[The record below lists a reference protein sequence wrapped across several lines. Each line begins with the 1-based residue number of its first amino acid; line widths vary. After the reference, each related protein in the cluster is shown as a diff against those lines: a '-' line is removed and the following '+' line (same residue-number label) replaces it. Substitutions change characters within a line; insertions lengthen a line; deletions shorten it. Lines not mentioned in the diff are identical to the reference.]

1 MSYSSDFQ
9 IRGTDKFEL
18 LISVDK
24 DTFFKLVKQASEYQ
38 LHVDEYCGEVLK
50 ALAEGDDDF
59 RRFYTIGETSTETTD
74 TIAF

>member
-9 IRGTDKFEL
+9 IRGTNEFEL

-24 DTFFKLVKQASEYQ
+24 DTFFKLVGQASEY
-38 LHVDEYCGEVLK
+38 LMHVDEYCGEALK
-50 ALAEGDDDF
+50 ALAEDDDDF
-59 RRFYTIGETSTETTD
+59 KRFYTIGETSTETTD

>member
-9 IRGTDKFEL
+9 VRGTDEFEL

-24 DTFFKLVKQASEYQ
+24 GTFFKLVGQAAEY
-38 LHVDEYCGEVLK
+38 LMHVDDYCGEALK
-50 ALAEGDDDF
+50 ALAEDDDDF
-59 RRFYTIGETSTETTD
+59 KRFYTIGETSTETTD

>member
-9 IRGTDKFEL
+9 VPGTDEFEL

-24 DTFFKLVKQASEYQ
+24 DTFFKLVGQASEY
-38 LHVDEYCGEVLK
+38 LMHVDEYCGEALK
-50 ALAEGDDDF
+50 ALSEDDDDF
-59 RRFYTIGETSTETTD
+59 KRFYTIGETSTETTD